1 MMRIG
6 LVVAALGALSA
17 VASPA
22 DKNDPRE
29 TYSTDG
35 WKLAWSKEFNG
46 KVVTACQTPGKHGGE
61 ARDKALTP
69 RTRVTLLSIGHSCD
83 EVIQTRYLRRG
94 GAC

>member
-6 LVVAALGALSA
+6 LVVAILGALSA

-22 DKNDPRE
+22 DKKDPRE

-46 KVVTACQTPGKHGGE
+46 SYNIVGSDIDP
-61 ARDKALTP
+61 KALE
-69 RTRVTLLSIGHSCD
+69 L
-83 EVIQTRYLRRG
+83 
-94 GAC
+94 AK